1 MYQKNDLRIVQGVTA
16 ALGLTP
22 TGDSASRS
30 ATERR
35 DSRACQPTKNQVSA
49 QESAGSC
56 LLALAVTSFPSEG
69 RVRRQCEG
77 YLCQNTRGG
86 GR

>member
-1 MYQKNDLRIVQGVTA
+1 MYRKNDLRIVQGVTA

-49 QESAGSC
+49 QESAQELSACVGSHQ
-56 LLALAVTSFPSEG
+56 LSL
-69 RVRRQCEG
+69 
-77 YLCQNTRGG
+77 
-86 GR
+86 